1 MKKRIA
7 LGLMSIVS
15 LAVLTACGAAG
26 NGTNNAGGGSTGT
39 AAQGGNLLE
48 QIKKRG
54 SIEIGT
60 EGTYAPF
67 SFHDSQNQLTGFDV
81 ELARA
86 VAEQL
91 GVKADFVETPWDGML
106 AGLNDKR
113 FDMVANEV
121 GVTQD
126 RQKIYD
132 FSTPYITSASV
143 LIVRK
148 DNTTI
153 HSFKDLNGKKSAQT
167 LTSNFGKMAQQNGA
181 TIVSVQGFNEALQL
195 VESGRVDATINDKLS
210 FLAFMKQHPD
220 APLKVVAT
228 NEDASQSAFAFRK
241 GNPEL
246 VKAVNDALAT
256 IEKNGTYDKISKKWF
271 NENVLH

>member
-7 LGLMSIVS
+7 LSLISMVS
-15 LAVLTACGAAG
+15 LAVLTACGTGA
-26 NGTNNAGGGSTGT
+26 NGTNNAGDTS

-48 QIKKRG
+48 QIKQRG
-54 SIEIGT
+54 SIKIGT

-86 VAEQL
+86 VAQQL

-121 GVTQD
+121 GVTPE

-153 HSFKDLNGKKSAQT
+153 HSFKDLKGKKSAQT
-167 LTSNFGKMAQQNGA
+167 LTSNFGKMAQENGA

-228 NEDASQSAFAFRK
+228 NQDASKSAFAFRK

-246 VKAVNDALAT
+246 VKAVDDALAT
-256 IEKNGTYDKISKKWF
+256 LEKNGTYDKISKKWF

>member
-1 MKKRIA
+1 MEKRIA